1 MFIVNCKGTEIKAS
15 PFKIAEIIDVN
26 TPIFTETK
34 NIIEKNNFVNNSL
47 HIISQQLDCIEE
59 KIEKPIS
66 KIEKPLIDLPSHR
79 QNLSL
84 KTI

>member
-34 NIIEKNNFVNNSL
+34 NIIEKKILLIIPYILSANNLTVL
-47 HIISQQLDCIEE
+47 KKKL
-59 KIEKPIS
+59 K
-66 KIEKPLIDLPSHR
+66 
-79 QNLSL
+79 NLLQKL
-84 KTI
+84 KNL

>member
-59 KIEKPIS
+59 KIEKP
-66 KIEKPLIDLPSHR
+66 LIDLPSHR